1 MWNADADANR
11 INPTYIDSYLDV
23 SGGTVTVRGNLNMET
38 GTIQLSNNVYNQPY
52 TFDVDISLNSRFF
65 VAGDVSMSAPSSL
78 NVAGDISINGFLS
91 VGSYLPGSISLNALA
106 SSGSGGSGGSG
117 SSGFSTLNG
126 VTTIKTDM
134 LYTNSI
140 QMDADISMN
149 VFIEDGFNDPASV
162 FKITDKINTLNLVG
176 GGTTTGS
183 RSWSAIGISSTGQY
197 IIAAVSAGNIWISI
211 DSGGSW
217 RELNGASSDYA
228 QVTGATQSW
237 THVAISGDGSIM
249 IAKKLGGALYRSIN
263 YGKTWYNI
271 TYNGI
276 TYAEMSDQGA
286 NEVPIVMS
294 SDGNY
299 IYSWTKAPGNFNYGT
314 NNPKMIFI
322 YSHDGG
328 ANWALV
334 SKTRSPMK
342 SLFTSKSGK
351 YVIIISYNMSEPSS
365 TAYIK
370 YSKDY
375 GITFNIFT
383 SLIGLAEDNDTANF
397 VKSYV
402 LDNGQAFITSQKNN
416 FRRYDLSNAT
426 ITPYDLSNNQSNAPF
441 TVLNSLL
448 QGYTV
453 GLYATEDG
461 KDIAYVTTQST
472 GQPRYNHS
480 IYSGDYGASFK
491 YFVNNRSLSYHI
503 KSFSGTPPQ
512 YAPSMFR
519 LFEKNKDVFVIYHF
533 AGYIYIAK
541 IRQKKDNNPNST
553 LQFNSTT
560 TLKLNQ
566 DISAIQFG
574 DGSIISSSNIASGSF
589 KNNNVIFKDSS
600 FNNMTVI
607 GSFSSSQL
615 TDPSDYRIKT
625 DVQTLNETH
634 VVDNLRPVMYYQTQ
648 LEQNQIGFLAHELQE
663 YYPEL
668 VDGEKDGNIMQS
680 VNYNGLLAVLIHEIQ
695 QLKTRIVNK
704 RNTLLLGTNSLKS

>member
-1 MWNADADANR
+1 MWNADAGANR
-11 INPTYIDSYLDV
+11 LNPTYIDSYLDV

-38 GTIQLSNNVYNQPY
+38 GTIQMSNKVYNQPY
-52 TFDVDISLNSRFF
+52 TFDLDISLNSRFF

-91 VGSYLPGSISLNALA
+91 AGSYLPGSISLNALA
-106 SSGSGGSGGSG
+106 STGGGSGG
-117 SSGFSTLNG
+117 SGFSTLNG

-149 VFIEDGFNDPASV
+149 VFIEDGFNDPTSV

-217 RELNGASSDYA
+217 RELNGASGDYA

-249 IAKKLGGALYRSIN
+249 IAKKLGGALYRSID

-276 TYAEMSDQGA
+276 TYQEANDQGT

-294 SDGNY
+294 SDGKY
-299 IYSWTKAPGNFNYGT
+299 IYSWTFHEPGNYNFAT
-314 NNPKMIFI
+314 SNPKMRFI

-328 ANWALV
+328 ANWVSV

-342 SLFTSKSGK
+342 SISTSKSGK
-351 YVIIISYNMSEPSS
+351 YVIIISYAWNELSS
-365 TAYIK
+365 TANIK
-370 YSKDY
+370 YSNNY
-375 GITFNIFT
+375 GVDFNLFT
-383 SLIGLAEDNDTANF
+383 SLIGLTEDVGTANF
-397 VKSYV
+397 AKSYV
-402 LDNGQAFITSQKNN
+402 LDNGQAFIASTKTNN

-441 TVLNSLL
+441 TVLNSLP
-448 QGYTV
+448 QGYPV

-472 GQPRYNHS
+472 GQPRFNHS
-480 IYSGDYGASFK
+480 IYSADYGASFK
-491 YFVNNRSLSYHI
+491 YFVNNRMVSYYVR
-503 KSFSGTPPQ
+503 SQNGTPPQ
-512 YAPSMFR
+512 YAPSMFS

-533 AGYIYIAK
+533 AGFIYISQIRK
-541 IRQKKDNNPNST
+541 IKDNNPNST

-560 TLKLNQ
+560 TLKHNQ

-589 KNNNVIFKDSS
+589 KNNNVVFKDSS

-648 LEQNQIGFLAHELQE
+648 LAQNQIGFLAHELQE

-668 VDGEKDGNIMQS
+668 VDGEKDGNILQS

-695 QLKTRIVNK
+695 QLKTRIANK
-704 RNTLLLGTNSLKS
+704 RNTLLLGNNSLKS